1 MRIIG
6 NILWHI
12 PFMGFLNALFAFL
25 LGGLL
30 TLTVVAA
37 PIGLGLMHYSKFLL
51 LPFSY
56 DMVTAGDLGIRQNP
70 VWRVYS
76 TVIMVLYL
84 PFGLVAFLCGLLQAV
99 ALTLTIIGIPAALV
113 IIKSLPTYLNPVG
126 KKCVPALRSPA

>member
-1 MRIIG
+1 MRTSG

-12 PFMGFLNALFAFL
+12 PFLGFLNALFAFL

-37 PIGLGLMHYSKFLL
+37 PIGLGLMQYSKFLL

-56 DMVTAGDLGIRQNP
+56 DMVTATDLGIRQNP

-76 TVIMVLYL
+76 AVIMVLYL

-99 ALTLTIIGIPAALV
+99 ALTLTLIGIPAALV

-126 KKCVPALRSPA
+126 KRCVPALHTPA

>member
-12 PFMGFLNALFAFL
+12 PFLGFLNALFAFV

-30 TLTVVAA
+30 TITVVAA
-37 PIGLGLMHYSKFLL
+37 PIGLGLMQYSKFLL

-56 DMVTAGDLGIRQNP
+56 DMVTVSELGIRQNP
-70 VWRVYS
+70 IWRVYS

-84 PFGLVAFLCGLLQAV
+84 PFGIIAFLCGLLQAV
-99 ALTLTIIGIPAALV
+99 ALTLTLVGIPAALV

-126 KKCVPALRSPA
+126 KKCVPALHAV